1 VTTATVFPLRRPG
14 YRAALRMA
22 ALALTARLVRIEAR
36 RSAML
41 LMLPPVILL
50 FWFDTYRT
58 AMSLPP
64 FWALRSLTVQTDSM
78 IDFAPL
84 MAAAAA
90 WTGFRDRR
98 RRVTD
103 LVSTTAWPRWTA
115 RLASWAA
122 TTCLAVVAYAGCV
135 AAVYAATARQATWGG
150 PLWWPVAVG
159 AATVA
164 AACALGFAAGAALP
178 SRFTAPTVAVLV
190 FAAFFAANRPLGSSP
205 YALLSPFN
213 NSLNLNL
220 FADIGVFYSYAPDLA
235 IVQVMFLAGVT
246 VATLGAFGLPRSSGG
261 PWSRRAAA
269 LACVAGLASA
279 GTAVG
284 LVGAARLDAHDTV
297 VVPALHDAASDQP
310 LAYTP
315 VCAEGAIPVCVHP
328 AFRAYLPELTTAL
341 RPVLSVVDGLPGA
354 PVRVTQQATTFYL
367 NSAGFQTPQID
378 AVSQGSP
385 AVISLPLGT
394 DAAQG
399 VSFGQSVV
407 AEAAPAIV
415 AGVTGIRLGATA
427 TPGGV
432 TAAGT
437 TVSGTAAQQAVVR
450 GATTAAGTAAQLAV
464 AFGLLKAAGIAPL
477 TPAEA
482 ASGTGPGGGS
492 LVLAPGSPVYAAAMR
507 FAALNAP
514 ARRVWLVTH
523 LPALRAGHLPLSQ
536 LP

>member
-1 VTTATVFPLRRPG
+1 MTTATVFPLRRPG
-14 YRAALRMA
+14 YLAALRA
-22 ALALTARLVRIEAR
+22 VALALTARLLRIEAR
-36 RSAML
+36 RNAML
-41 LMLPPVILL
+41 LMLPPVIAL

-64 FWALRSLTVQTDSM
+64 FWALRSLTVQTDSV

-103 LVSTTAWPRWTA
+103 LVSTTSWPRWPA
-115 RLASWAA
+115 RLLSWTA
-122 TTCLAVVAYAGCV
+122 TTCLAVTAYAACV
-135 AAVYAATARQATWGG
+135 AAVYLATARQATWGG

-159 AATVA
+159 TATVA
-164 AACALGFAAGAALP
+164 AACAVGFAAGSALP
-178 SRFTAPTVAVLV
+178 SRFTAPAVAVVV
-190 FAAFFAANRPLGSSP
+190 FAVFFTANRPLGSSS

-246 VATLGAFGLPRSSGG
+246 VVTLGALGLPRASGG
-261 PWSRRAAA
+261 PWSRRVAA
-269 LACVAGLASA
+269 LVCVAGLASA
-279 GTAVG
+279 GTAAG
-284 LVGAARLDAHDTV
+284 LAGTARLDAHDDV

-310 LAYTP
+310 LAYAP
-315 VCAEGAIPVCVHP
+315 VCTRGAIPVCVHP
-328 AFRAYLPELTTAL
+328 AFRAYLPEVWSGL
-341 RPVLSVVDGLPGA
+341 RPLLAVVAGLPGA
-354 PVRVTQQATTFYL
+354 PIRVTQQATSFYL
-367 NSAGFQTPQID
+367 NGAGWQTPGID

-385 AVISLPLGT
+385 PVISLPLGI
-394 DAAQG
+394 DIGQG
-399 VSFGQSVV
+399 ATLGQSVV
-407 AEAAPAIV
+407 AQAAPSIL
-415 AGVTGIRLGATA
+415 AGVTGIRLAA
-427 TPGGV
+427 AVTPGTMT
-432 TAAGT
+432 TA
-437 TVSGTAAQQAVVR
+437 GTAAQQ
-450 GATTAAGTAAQLAV
+450 AV
-464 AFGLLKAAGIAPL
+464 AFGLLKAAGIAPF

-482 ASGTGPGGGS
+482 ASGTSPADGS

-514 ARRVWLVTH
+514 ARHAWLFTH
-523 LPALRAGHLPLSQ
+523 LSALRAGRLTLSQ